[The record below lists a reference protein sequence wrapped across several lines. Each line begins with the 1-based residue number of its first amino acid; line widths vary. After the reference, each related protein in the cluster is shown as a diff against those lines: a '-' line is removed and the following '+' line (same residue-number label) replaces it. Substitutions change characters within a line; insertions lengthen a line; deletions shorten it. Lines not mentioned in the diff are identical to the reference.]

1 MSWLFIFMIDT
12 CLLIRIMELIHGTH
26 KASKSAPQDF
36 ISNMPDNVVTNIL
49 DRLAL
54 RDAVRTSILSR
65 NWRFKW
71 TTLSQLVITASLFWY
86 LAQKTY
92 KNHHVR
98 VINRI
103 LLHLRGAITKF
114 FLSIDEVIDDED
126 INHWI
131 LFLSSKGIKDLTIRN
146 WHEPPLKLHNHLF
159 SCLELKHL
167 TLSNCYFNPPPTFHG
182 FPNLL
187 SLKLSVLFEENSNLG
202 ALFTGSPLLES
213 LAVNDRRGLGKLTE
227 GDANK
232 RFSTSVSGLKYLR
245 LTRICLDDGM
255 KLSCA
260 LDLIRSF
267 PNLQTLI
274 IIACDEYSGPPQPVE
289 DYNTIRLLQLRSV
302 HFTYNTA
309 SENELCLIKYLL
321 AYSPFLKKI
330 VISGYKSTVAS
341 NEKLTFARKLL
352 MLHRA
357 SPVAEIELL

>member
-12 CLLIRIMELIHGTH
+12 CLLIRIMELVHGTH

-49 DRLAL
+49 DRLPL

-71 TTLSQLVITASLFWY
+71 TTLSRLEITASLFWY

-92 KNHHVR
+92 KNYHVR

-131 LFLSSKGIKDLTIRN
+131 LLLSRKGIKELTIRN
-146 WHEPPLKLHNHLF
+146 WHEPPLKLHTHLF

-187 SLKLSVLFEENSNLG
+187 SLKLV
-202 ALFTGSPLLES
+202 
-213 LAVNDRRGLGKLTE
+213 LTE

-232 RFSTSVSGLKYLR
+232 RFSTSISGLKYLR
-245 LTRICLDDGM
+245 LTRICLDGGM

-289 DYNTIRLLQLRSV
+289 DYNTTRLLQLRSV

-321 AYSPFLKKI
+321 ACSL
-330 VISGYKSTVAS
+330 S
-341 NEKLTFARKLL
+341 
-352 MLHRA
+352 
-357 SPVAEIELL
+357 